1 MCVICFE
8 AIENG
13 PAECVYVHQDNIM
26 MRNQGLRGARQEKHK
41 EQRRT
46 DGGGWLAGGLYSPY
60 LSLSV
65 CVHVRKGLKVFSHQA
80 TAGRSGWM
88 LVGGALSYM
97 WNFLNELN
105 IDKQDCSTVLGSIS
119 QSTALAHQT
128 KLLENKRK

>member
-1 MCVICFE
+1 MDQ
-8 AIENG
+8 AS
-13 PAECVYVHQDNIM
+13 ECVYVHQDNIM

-46 DGGGWLAGGLYSPY
+46 DGGYGGLYSPY
-60 LSLSV
+60 LSVYVCMYV

-119 QSTALAHQT
+119 ASRAHQT
-128 KLLENKRK
+128 RQSC